1 MCYRPG
7 VSRDDDIAAI
17 LERGRRTRRPTPRW
31 LWIAALVIGSVCTTG
46 FAVALLGAREP
57 AIGHPMWRPERAPTG
72 GPGLGIG
79 LAIGVAVGLVI
90 GFSIG
95 RQRRDH
101 SSRNNP

>member
-1 MCYRPG
+1 

-17 LERGRRTRRPTPRW
+17 LERGRQTRKPTPRW

-46 FAVALLGAREP
+46 FAAAMLAAREP
-57 AIGHPMWRPERAPTG
+57 AIARPAWRPERAPAS

-79 LAIGVAVGLVI
+79 LAIGAAAGLVI